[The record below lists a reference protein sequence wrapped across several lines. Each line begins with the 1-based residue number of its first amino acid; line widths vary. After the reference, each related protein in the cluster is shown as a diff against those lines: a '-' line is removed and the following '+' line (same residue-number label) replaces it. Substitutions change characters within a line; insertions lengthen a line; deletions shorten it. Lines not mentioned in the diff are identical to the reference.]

1 MITTRVPATS
11 AALEQAAQE
20 QDLIDRVVAS
30 SDGCA
35 YPRLRQVMQALI
47 RHLHASIRDVRLTEQ
62 KWNTAI
68 QFLTAAGHIT
78 DDKRQESI
86 LLSDVPG
93 ASDPDLLRRRDRDH
107 ADWSSS

>member
-35 YPRLRQVMQALI
+35 YPRLRQVM
-47 RHLHASIRDVRLTEQ
+47 
-62 KWNTAI
+62 
-68 QFLTAAGHIT
+68 
-78 DDKRQESI
+78 
-86 LLSDVPG
+86 
-93 ASDPDLLRRRDRDH
+93 
-107 ADWSSS
+107 